1 MTTVFTDNN
10 FEAEVLQSNKLTI
23 VDFWAPW
30 CGPCLVLGR
39 TMDELAVQ
47 YDGKVKIGKLN
58 VDENPNIS
66 VDYAV
71 TNMPCV
77 LFVKNGKV
85 VDKQLG
91 MAPKNVIDKKIQQ
104 HM

>member
-1 MTTVFTDNN
+1 MTTTFTDNN
-10 FEAEVLQSNKLTI
+10 FEAEVLQSDKLTL

-58 VDENPNIS
+58 VDENPVVS

-91 MAPKNVIDKKIQQ
+91 MAPKNTIDKKIQQ